1 MVDSYMDD
9 PEDIEPL
16 GDDGPAGDQREGQDR
31 GRHGL
36 IRAAFVVALIAGGV
50 WAYNAFLAA
59 DSGGSA
65 NRAGRPTEESVYH
78 DLDEILVNLNTGE
91 RQARYLRAKIT
102 LELPNQAA
110 VEAIKRNMPRV
121 IDQFQVYM
129 RELSPED
136 LNGAAG
142 MFRLKEELLRR
153 VNAAVAP
160 VEVRDVL
167 FKELLVQ

>member
-16 GDDGPAGDQREGQDR
+16 GDDGPGEDQRTGQGR
-31 GRHGL
+31 GRRRL
-36 IRAAFVVALIAGGV
+36 IRTAFAVALIAGGV
-50 WAYNAFLAA
+50 WAYNSFLAA
-59 DSGGSA
+59 GDGTA
-65 NRAGRPTEESVYH
+65 NRAGRPGEESVYY

-110 VEAIKRNMPRV
+110 LEAIKRNMPRV

>member
-16 GDDGPAGDQREGQDR
+16 GDDGPAEEQQEGQGR
-31 GRHGL
+31 GRHRL
-36 IRAAFVVALIAGGV
+36 IRGAFVVALIAGGV
-50 WAYNAFLAA
+50 WAYNSFLAA
-59 DSGGSA
+59 GGDGSA
-65 NRAGRPTEESVYH
+65 NRAGRLTEASVYL

-102 LELPNQAA
+102 LELPNPAA
-110 VEAIKRNMPRV
+110 VEAIKQNMPRV